1 MEANPAFTSS
11 LQKELLI
18 GNHVFVLLDE
28 MRLCHECCYSSFFC
42 TASTSCASKLPDRAP
57 AACLWA
63 SLEASSAP
71 VREALPIPSGI
82 YSALIIVILV
92 IVIVIVIIIIM
103 TIIIIIIMIIII
115 IISNINNN
123 NNDDNDND
131 NENDEDNNDNNYNNA
146 FQLMMS

>member
-71 VREALPIPSGI
+71 VRGALPIPSGI
-82 YSALIIVILV
+82 YSALIIVILG
-92 IVIVIVIIIIM
+92 IVIVIVII
-103 TIIIIIIMIIII
+103 IIIIIIMIIII
-115 IISNINNN
+115 INIINNN